1 MIIKKG
7 RKMFTFQGDNI
18 FENYLLVFFGS
29 FLYILGAKLFI
40 QNSGLYAGG
49 VLGIA
54 QLLGN
59 IINDNTTVNFRD
71 LATVLFFMINVP
83 IFIIGFKNLGKR
95 FTILSFISVVIVTVI
110 SPLMNFEVLTDD
122 LVLNAIFGGVIIGVG
137 IGILLKVG
145 ASSGGTDIIA
155 QYLTLKSNISFG
167 VIRFGINASIVS
179 ISGILYGWEIAL
191 YTILNIYITTYVIN
205 AIHTRNRQL
214 YITIITSKIDDLLSE
229 MPKIISRDFA
239 VLSMEDKN
247 NSTTKSMIQTVVS
260 SYELYNVRKFVYQY
274 DSTAFINV
282 SKSEAVYTG

>member
-1 MIIKKG
+1 
-7 RKMFTFQGDNI
+7 MFTFQGDNI